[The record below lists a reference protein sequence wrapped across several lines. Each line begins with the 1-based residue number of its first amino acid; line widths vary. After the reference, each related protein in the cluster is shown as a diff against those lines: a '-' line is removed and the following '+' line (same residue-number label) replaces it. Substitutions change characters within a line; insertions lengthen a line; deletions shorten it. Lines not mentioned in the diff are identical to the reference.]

1 MMPNKPARMGVVYN
15 APIRCRRSIRLKGYD
30 YSQSG
35 MYFVTICIKSR
46 ERLLGEIVNEK
57 MVVNPCG
64 EMIKKWA
71 YKLED
76 KFNGI
81 KIPSFVVMPNHFHAI
96 IASHVGAAPCGR
108 PAVDVDLRGDGGG
121 HGLCGNTGG
130 HVGPPLRDVDLCGDT
145 GGGYGLRGDWGG
157 HGLCGNTGGHA
168 GPPLRD
174 VGLCGDT
181 GGGYGLRGD
190 TGGHAGPPLRDVVGW
205 FKTMTTNEY
214 FRGVKTLGWKP
225 VYKRL
230 WQRNYYEHV
239 IRNKQSYNEIAE
251 YIRHNPERWQ
261 TDRLYMEEPAMPA
274 NAREPGLE
282 AI

>member
-145 GGGYGLRGDWGG
+145 GGGYGLRGD
-157 HGLCGNTGGHA
+157 
-168 GPPLRD
+168 
-174 VGLCGDT
+174 
-181 GGGYGLRGD
+181 